1 MIRNKEYIRRIVLIG
16 VVFLVINVLINGY
29 QYRKYTVNYNK
40 KINEIMGVVISKYPD
55 VDSDLLIDLFN
66 NSYYDKGDIL
76 ARYGIDSSKYS
87 IIRKND
93 DDYIVNLI
101 INSGLILGV
110 ILLILVIF
118 YYYDRT
124 RDRDILKIVKSIEEI
139 NKKNYQIDIY
149 EYKDSELSSLKSEIY
164 KMMLSLK
171 EMSENVK
178 CDNERIK
185 DLLIDITHQLKTP
198 FTTIEIM
205 VDNMLDNPRMDDDTR
220 RQFLMEIK
228 KEVLNVNFL
237 VGSLLKASKLEVRQ
251 VKFKRE
257 NILVSEL
264 IEKAILKVD
273 IIRDYNNKIIKVT
286 NSEKVRIMVDE
297 RWEIEALS
305 NILKN
310 AIEYASREISVSYR
324 DYKIFTEIRIC
335 DDGRGLSE
343 KEVADI
349 FKRFN
354 YNDQNVDSIGIG
366 LFLANKIIKID
377 NGEVVVESSLGK
389 GVQFIIKYYRD

>member
-16 VVFLVINVLINGY
+16 VVFLVINVLISGY

-87 IIRKND
+87 IIREND
-93 DDYIVNLI
+93 DDYVVNLI

-164 KMMLSLK
+164 KMMLSFH
-171 EMSENVK
+171 
-178 CDNERIK
+178 
-185 DLLIDITHQLKTP
+185 T
-198 FTTIEIM
+198 F
-205 VDNMLDNPRMDDDTR
+205 
-220 RQFLMEIK
+220 
-228 KEVLNVNFL
+228 
-237 VGSLLKASKLEVRQ
+237 
-251 VKFKRE
+251 
-257 NILVSEL
+257 
-264 IEKAILKVD
+264 
-273 IIRDYNNKIIKVT
+273 
-286 NSEKVRIMVDE
+286 
-297 RWEIEALS
+297 
-305 NILKN
+305 
-310 AIEYASREISVSYR
+310 
-324 DYKIFTEIRIC
+324 
-335 DDGRGLSE
+335 
-343 KEVADI
+343 
-349 FKRFN
+349 
-354 YNDQNVDSIGIG
+354 
-366 LFLANKIIKID
+366 
-377 NGEVVVESSLGK
+377 
-389 GVQFIIKYYRD
+389 